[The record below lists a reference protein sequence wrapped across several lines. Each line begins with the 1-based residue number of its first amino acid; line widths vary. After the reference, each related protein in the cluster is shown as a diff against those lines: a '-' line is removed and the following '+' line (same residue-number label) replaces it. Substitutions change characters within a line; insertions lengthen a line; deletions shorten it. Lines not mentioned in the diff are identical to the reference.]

1 MGYLTDFQCLANRT
15 HVKSNS
21 GSVIFIGIDLFADQS
36 TVFQSRGLNI
46 CLAIDC
52 SGSMQG
58 EKIARAK
65 ESAIILARS
74 LSPNDL
80 ISIVT
85 FEYKVKVLLAPTP
98 ASEQDKI
105 ENVISSITVGSAT
118 SLYGGLQKANDLALK
133 NSKSGRITRIVLMTD
148 GIPTDK
154 ENPKDYE
161 KLCKEIRKDGITVN
175 PIGIGDDYNDELL
188 LRISDSGGG
197 EWMHV
202 TDPHFQLPNFL
213 REQVTIMLNT
223 IAINPELKL
232 EFIPGAE
239 IIDFYTVK
247 PVLTKMEHPQR
258 KGDKYVLNLRDLVAG
273 QEQTVVFRV
282 KLPNQSSGTYN
293 LLTAS
298 VVNKNVNVPIT
309 YTEDSN
315 LYNSEPNPDPR
326 ILLFAT
332 EGTVL
337 MRKGMDGDTIALQN
351 AETILKAVPTDP
363 DATIALN
370 PVTQATVMNLKQI
383 HDTTVMKPNLSEAE
397 KKDLMHDTTIIRRKG
412 DN

>member
-1 MGYLTDFQCLANRT
+1 MTDFKCLANRT
-15 HVKSNS
+15 HVKSNA
-21 GSVIFIGIDLFADQS
+21 GSVIFVGIDLFADES
-36 TVFQSRGLNI
+36 TILQSRNLNI

-58 EKIARAK
+58 EKIERAK

-85 FEYKVKVLLAPTP
+85 FEYKVKVLLAPTL

-105 ENVISSITVGSAT
+105 ENVISTIGIGSAT
-118 SLYGGLQKANDLALK
+118 SLYGGLQKANDLASK
-133 NSKSGRITRIVLMTD
+133 NATSGRITRIVLMTD

-161 KLCKEIRKDGITVN
+161 KLCTEIRKNGITVN
-175 PIGIGDDYNDELL
+175 PIGLGDNYNEELL

-213 REQVTIMLNT
+213 REQVTLMLNT
-223 IAINPELKL
+223 VIVNPELQL
-232 EFIPGAE
+232 EFLSGTE

-247 PVLTKMEHPQR
+247 PTLTKMELPQR
-258 KGDKYVLNLRDLVAG
+258 KGDKYVLNLRDLVMG
-273 QEQTVVFRV
+273 QEQTIVFRV
-282 KLPNQSSGTYN
+282 RLPSQSSGTYN
-293 LLTAS
+293 LLNAS
-298 VVNKNVNVPIT
+298 AIGKNVNMSIT
-309 YTEDSN
+309 YTEDPN

-337 MRKGMDGDTIALQN
+337 MRKGMSGDTIALQK
-351 AETILKAVPTDP
+351 AETILKAIPTDP
-363 DATIALN
+363 DATIMLN
-370 PVTQATVMNLKQI
+370 PATQATVMNLKQI

-412 DN
+412 AN

>member
-1 MGYLTDFQCLANRT
+1 MTDFKCISNRT

-21 GSVIFIGIDLFADQS
+21 GSVIFIGVDLFADQS
-36 TVFQSRGLNI
+36 TILQSRHLNI

-58 EKIARAK
+58 EKIERAK

-85 FEYKVKVLLAPTP
+85 FEYKVKVLLAPTL

-105 ENVISSITVGSAT
+105 ENVISSIQVGSAT
-118 SLYGGLQKANDLALK
+118 SLYGGLQKANDLASK
-133 NSKSGRITRIVLMTD
+133 NAKSGRITRIVLMTD

-161 KLCKEIRKDGITVN
+161 KLCAEIRKDGITVN
-175 PIGIGDDYNDELL
+175 PIGIGDNYNDELL

-202 TDPHFQLPNFL
+202 TDPHSQLPNFL
-213 REQVTIMLNT
+213 REQVTMMLNT

-247 PVLTKMEHPQR
+247 PILTKMELPQR
-258 KGDKYVLNLRDLVAG
+258 KGNQYVLNLRDLVIG
-273 QEQTVVFRV
+273 QEQPIVFRI
-282 KLPNQSSGTYN
+282 KLPHQPSGTYN
-293 LLTAS
+293 LLNAS
-298 VVNKNVNVPIT
+298 AIDKNVDMSIT
-309 YTEDSN
+309 YTEDST

-337 MRKGMDGDTIALQN
+337 MRKGMDGDTIALQK

-370 PVTQATVMNLKQI
+370 PATQATVMNLKNI
-383 HDTTVMKPNLSEAE
+383 HDATVMKPNLSEAE
-397 KKDLMHDTTIIRRKG
+397 KKDLMHDTTIIRRKE
-412 DN
+412 NK

>member
-1 MGYLTDFQCLANRT
+1 LTDFKCISNRT

-21 GSVIFIGIDLFADQS
+21 GSVIFIGVDLFADQS
-36 TVFQSRGLNI
+36 TILQSRHLNI

-58 EKIARAK
+58 EKIERAK

-85 FEYKVKVLLAPTP
+85 FEYKVKVLLAPTL

-105 ENVISSITVGSAT
+105 ENVISSIQVGSAT
-118 SLYGGLQKANDLALK
+118 SLYGGLQKANDLASK
-133 NSKSGRITRIVLMTD
+133 NAKSGRITRIVLMTD

-161 KLCKEIRKDGITVN
+161 KLCAEIRKDGITVN
-175 PIGIGDDYNDELL
+175 PIGIGDNYNDELL

-202 TDPHFQLPNFL
+202 TDPHSQLPNFL
-213 REQVTIMLNT
+213 REQVTMMLNT

-247 PVLTKMEHPQR
+247 PILTKMELPQR
-258 KGDKYVLNLRDLVAG
+258 KGNQYVLNLRDLVIG
-273 QEQTVVFRV
+273 QEQTIVFRI
-282 KLPNQSSGTYN
+282 KLPHQPSGTYN
-293 LLTAS
+293 LLNAS
-298 VVNKNVNVPIT
+298 AIDKNVDMSIT
-309 YTEDSN
+309 YTEDST

-337 MRKGMDGDTIALQN
+337 MRKGMDGDTIALQK

-370 PVTQATVMNLKQI
+370 PATQATVMNLKNI
-383 HDTTVMKPNLSEAE
+383 HDATVMKPNLSEAE
-397 KKDLMHDTTIIRRKG
+397 KKDLMHDTTIIRRKE
-412 DN
+412 NK

>member
-1 MGYLTDFQCLANRT
+1 MTDFKCLANRT

-36 TVFQSRGLNI
+36 TILQSRNLNI

-58 EKIARAK
+58 EKIERAK
-65 ESAIILARS
+65 ESAIVLARS

-85 FEYKVKVLLAPTP
+85 FEYKVKVLLAPTS

-105 ENVISSITVGSAT
+105 ENVIRSITVGSAT
-118 SLYGGLQKANDLALK
+118 SLYGGLQKANDLASK

-161 KLCKEIRKDGITVN
+161 KLCKEIRKNGITVN

-188 LRISDSGGG
+188 LRISDAGRG

-202 TDPHFQLPNFL
+202 TDPFQLQNFL

-223 IAINPELKL
+223 VAINPELKL
-232 EFIPGAE
+232 QFLPGAE
-239 IIDFYTVK
+239 IVDFYTVK
-247 PVLTKMEHPQR
+247 PVLTKMELPQR
-258 KGDKYVLNLRDLVAG
+258 KGDQYVLNLRDLVVDQG
-273 QEQTVVFRV
+273 QTIVFRV
-282 KLPNQSSGTYN
+282 KLPSQPNGTYN
-293 LLTAS
+293 LLNAS
-298 VVNKNVNVPIT
+298 VVNKNVDVPIT
-309 YTEDSN
+309 YTEDPN

-337 MRKGMDGDTIALQN
+337 MRKGMDGDTIALQK

-363 DATIALN
+363 DATVALN
-370 PVTQATVMNLKQI
+370 PTTQDTVMNLKQI
-383 HDTTVMKPNLSEAE
+383 HDTTVMKPNLSESE

-412 DN
+412 A

>member
-1 MGYLTDFQCLANRT
+1 LTDFKCLANRT
-15 HVKSNS
+15 HVKSNA
-21 GSVIFIGIDLFADQS
+21 GSVIFVGIDLFADES
-36 TVFQSRGLNI
+36 TILQSRNLNI

-58 EKIARAK
+58 EKIERAK

-85 FEYKVKVLLAPTP
+85 FEYKVKVLLAPTL

-105 ENVISSITVGSAT
+105 ENVISTIGIGSAT
-118 SLYGGLQKANDLALK
+118 SLYGGLQKANDLASK
-133 NSKSGRITRIVLMTD
+133 NATSGRITRIVLMTD

-161 KLCKEIRKDGITVN
+161 KLCTEIRKNGITVN
-175 PIGIGDDYNDELL
+175 PIGLGDNYNEELL

-213 REQVTIMLNT
+213 REQVTLMLNT
-223 IAINPELKL
+223 VIVNPELQL
-232 EFIPGAE
+232 EFLSGTE

-247 PVLTKMEHPQR
+247 PTLTKMELPQR
-258 KGDKYVLNLRDLVAG
+258 KGDKYVLNLRDLVMG
-273 QEQTVVFRV
+273 QEQTIVFRV
-282 KLPNQSSGTYN
+282 RLPSQSSGTYN
-293 LLTAS
+293 LLNAS
-298 VVNKNVNVPIT
+298 AIGKNVNMSIT
-309 YTEDSN
+309 YTEDPN

-337 MRKGMDGDTIALQN
+337 MRKGMSGDTIALQK
-351 AETILKAVPTDP
+351 AETILKAIPTDP
-363 DATIALN
+363 DATIMLN
-370 PVTQATVMNLKQI
+370 PATQATVMNLKQI

-412 DN
+412 AN

>member
-1 MGYLTDFQCLANRT
+1 MTDFKCLANRT
-15 HVKSNS
+15 HVKSNA
-21 GSVIFIGIDLFADQS
+21 GSVVFVGIDLFADES
-36 TVFQSRGLNI
+36 TILQSRNLNI

-58 EKIARAK
+58 EKIERAK

-85 FEYKVKVLLAPTP
+85 FEYKVKVLLAPTL

-105 ENVISSITVGSAT
+105 ENVISSIGIGSAT
-118 SLYGGLQKANDLALK
+118 SLYGGLQKANDLASK
-133 NSKSGRITRIVLMTD
+133 NATSGRITRIVLMTD

-161 KLCKEIRKDGITVN
+161 KLCTEIRKNGITVN
-175 PIGIGDDYNDELL
+175 PIGLGDNYNEELL

-213 REQVTIMLNT
+213 REQVTLMLNT
-223 IAINPELKL
+223 VIVNPELQL
-232 EFIPGAE
+232 EFLSGTE

-247 PVLTKMEHPQR
+247 PTLTKMELPQR
-258 KGDKYVLNLRDLVAG
+258 KGDKYVLNLRDLVMG
-273 QEQTVVFRV
+273 QEQTIVFRV
-282 KLPNQSSGTYN
+282 RLPSQSSGTYN
-293 LLTAS
+293 LLNAS
-298 VVNKNVNVPIT
+298 AIGKNINMSIT
-309 YTEDSN
+309 YTEDPN

-337 MRKGMDGDTIALQN
+337 MRKGMSGDTIALQK
-351 AETILKAVPTDP
+351 AETILKAIPTDP
-363 DATIALN
+363 DATIMLN
-370 PVTQATVMNLKQI
+370 PATQATVMNLKQI

-412 DN
+412 VN